1 MKKLINASSLVLCI
15 FLLSACSGDLPK
27 CGDKDSKELLSQI
40 FNDALKSESLKF
52 IQAKNFAEKGFN
64 KDKEI
69 RVCTAD
75 VMLSNGE
82 EEEVTYNLY
91 WQDKKKVMF
100 MLEIVGY

>member
-40 FNDALKSESLKF
+40 FNNALKSESLKF

-64 KDKEI
+64 KEI

-82 EEEVTYNLY
+82 EEEVTSNLY
-91 WQDKKKVMF
+91 WHYKKKAMF
-100 MLEIVGY
+100 MLEIVDY

>member
-82 EEEVTYNLY
+82 EEAVTYNLY
-91 WQDKKKVMF
+91 WQDKKKAMF
-100 MLEIVGY
+100 MLEIVDY

>member
-1 MKKLINASSLVLCI
+1 MHLLWFYLFSYFQLVLVI
-15 FLLSACSGDLPK
+15 Y
-27 CGDKDSKELLSQI
+27 
-40 FNDALKSESLKF
+40 LKF

-64 KDKEI
+64 KNKEI

-91 WQDKKKVMF
+91 WQNKKKTMF
-100 MLEIVGY
+100 MLEIVDY